1 MNTTTA
7 KTAVADND
15 ARNEMKRTS
24 IAWEYKYQLL
34 SFMQEYETL
43 EAYEQQKVALKR
55 RAEYS
60 TELLHIL
67 DTRRAVEMMEDI
79 KAENEKINNRIKEQ
93 KWVMA
98 YKAKYL
104 MRAVEFL
111 KEVEIQATSPAL
123 EIAAKF
129 LNA

>member
-1 MNTTTA
+1 MNATT
-7 KTAVADND
+7 KTAVVDN
-15 ARNEMKRTS
+15 ASQNEMKRNS

-34 SFMQEYETL
+34 SFMTEYETL
-43 EAYEQQKVALKR
+43 EQYEQQKAALLR

-67 DTRRAVEMMEDI
+67 DTRRAVEMMEEF
-79 KAENEKINNRIKEQ
+79 KAENERLKDRISEQ
-93 KWVMA
+93 KRILT

-111 KEVEIQATSPAL
+111 KEIDIQVSSPTL
-123 EIAAKF
+123 EIAKQYI
-129 LNA
+129 NA

>member
-1 MNTTTA
+1 MNATT
-7 KTAVADND
+7 KTAVVDN
-15 ARNEMKRTS
+15 AAQNEMKRNS

-34 SFMQEYETL
+34 SFMTEYETL
-43 EAYEQQKVALKR
+43 EQYEQQKAALLR

-67 DTRRAVEMMEDI
+67 DTRRAVEMMEEF
-79 KAENEKINNRIKEQ
+79 KAENERLKDRISEQ
-93 KWVMA
+93 KRILT

-111 KEVEIQATSPAL
+111 KEIDIQVSSPAL
-123 EIAAKF
+123 EIAKQYI
-129 LNA
+129 NV

>member
-1 MNTTTA
+1 MSTTT
-7 KTAVADND
+7 KTAADN
-15 ARNEMKRTS
+15 AALNELKRNS
-24 IAWEYKYQLL
+24 IAREYKYQLL
-34 SFMQEYETL
+34 SFMTEYETL
-43 EAYEQQKVALKR
+43 EQHEHQKAALLR

-67 DTRRAVEMMEDI
+67 DTRRAVEMMEEF
-79 KAENEKINNRIKEQ
+79 KAENERLKDRISEQ
-93 KWVMA
+93 KRILT

-111 KEVEIQATSPAL
+111 KDVDIQATSPAL

-129 LNA
+129 LND

>member
-1 MNTTTA
+1 MNATT
-7 KTAVADND
+7 KTAVVDN
-15 ARNEMKRTS
+15 AAQNEMKRNS

-34 SFMQEYETL
+34 SFMTEYETL
-43 EAYEQQKVALKR
+43 EQYEQQKAALLR

-67 DTRRAVEMMEDI
+67 DTRRAVEMMEEF
-79 KAENEKINNRIKEQ
+79 KAENERLKDRISEQ
-93 KWVMA
+93 KRILT

-111 KEVEIQATSPAL
+111 KEIDIQVSSPAL
-123 EIAAKF
+123 EIAKQYI
-129 LNA
+129 NA